1 MTSGCQPPCHRGFAP
16 SAVTIRVTALV
27 VAVTLL
33 TSCQLYWTKP
43 GADLAAFTADHREC
57 ATKAGVPMDGDR
69 LLVTESLYKACLK
82 ALGRRRETG
91 SSHDGAPGL
100 YRGLEEDAVVSLAAD
115 PPQVGS
121 SGRALADGLPP
132 ALASRVLQCR
142 KDWIERWDRSQHLQ
156 DYRDCLAR

>member
-16 SAVTIRVTALV
+16 SAVAIRVTALV

-82 ALGRRRETG
+82 ALGWRRETG
-91 SSHDGAPGL
+91 SSHDGAEGGCGCHSIRSRAIVAEGGIIFSPISAPQRSPG
-100 YRGLEEDAVVSLAAD
+100 E
-115 PPQVGS
+115 
-121 SGRALADGLPP
+121 
-132 ALASRVLQCR
+132 
-142 KDWIERWDRSQHLQ
+142 
-156 DYRDCLAR
+156 